1 MRKLKKAVIAAL
13 TVGGLVALGSGTASA
28 ADSGDSHHGGTK
40 PFPVSRVLG
49 DATPQGR
56 QSAEK
61 KTKVQ
66 KTTTKKKTKSVGQ
79 VTARE
84 ANAQAGRV
92 LRVGGLLGGLLEVP
106 GELVEVLGGT
116 TQTTPAASSTSGG
129 INQNNQASGTAGGT
143 NQNNQANGA
152 SGGTNQNNQVSGPTI
167 AIGLFAPAIQQT
179 NQ

>member
-13 TVGGLVALGSGTASA
+13 TVGGLVALGSGSASA
-28 ADSGDSHHGGTK
+28 ADFSDSHHGGTK
-40 PFPVSRVLG
+40 PFPTSRVLG
-49 DATPQGR
+49 GTTPHGQ

-61 KTKVQ
+61 KTKVR
-66 KTTTKKKTKSVGQ
+66 KKATPKGVNQ
-79 VTARE
+79 PTARE
-84 ANAQAGRV
+84 ADAQAGRI

-106 GELVEVLGGT
+106 GELVDVLAGT
-116 TQTTPAASSTSGG
+116 TQNTPAASNTSGG

-143 NQNNQANGA
+143 NQNNQANGS

-167 AIGLFAPAIQQT
+167 AIGLFSPAIQQT